1 MGVTVRQCAVDWNGR
16 MESEVDGSHS
26 MPRAVDWNGR
36 MECGFHSMTS
46 AVVDGMGAWCAIF
59 IIMCAEQ

>member
-1 MGVTVRQCAVDWNGR
+1 